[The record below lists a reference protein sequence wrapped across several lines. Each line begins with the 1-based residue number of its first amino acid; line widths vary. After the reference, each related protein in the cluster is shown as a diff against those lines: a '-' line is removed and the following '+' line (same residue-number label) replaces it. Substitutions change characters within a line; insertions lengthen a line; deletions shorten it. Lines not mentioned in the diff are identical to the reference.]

1 MIDILMIHGIVITM
15 DPQRR
20 ILADGAVA
28 VENGRIAAVGPT
40 EELMERYPDAEKVM
54 DCRKKLILP
63 GFIDVHSHAGHCML
77 KGLAYDTPTNWMP
90 ILTHLYHQNTTDEFW
105 YKEGRLGALERLKFG
120 VTCGVCVMSNA
131 QRSDDP
137 VFAINHAKGYS
148 EVGIREIVAVGPSN
162 PPYPR
167 KFTRFVNGQR
177 REQMYTLDALLEG
190 ADAAIGALNHTSND
204 RIRAFMA
211 PFVMVPSVNGS
222 GFTPPDVAPVLT
234 DLDRYMTKRAREIAS
249 KHHTRIH
256 TEAFGGMIR
265 LAAHD
270 ENALLG
276 PDVHLHHCL
285 NLTIDEMMILAET
298 KTNVSSSPG
307 AFQLANRC
315 PVPELIGMGVNV
327 AIATDGTSPGMSFDL
342 IEAARKLHLAHQVA
356 LRDRF
361 YMPLGKVLEMIT
373 IDAAKAIGWDNE
385 IGSLEVGKKADI
397 ITLNMNQPHLTPN
410 FMPVHKLLLY
420 GAGQDVDNVIVDGR
434 LLMENRA
441 VQSVSE
447 EEIMVAAEEEA
458 IATIRRAGAEKYL
471 APCDTFWGN
480 CRVYCDTKRF
490 DPDPAAE

>member
-1 MIDILMIHGIVITM
+1 MADILMIHGTVVTM

-20 ILADGAVA
+20 ILEDGAVA
-28 VENGRIAAVGPT
+28 IEGDRIAAVGPT
-40 EELMERYPDAEKVM
+40 DELMRTYPHAEKVI

-63 GFIDVHSHAGHCML
+63 GFVDVHSHAGHCML

-90 ILTHLYHQNTTDEFW
+90 ILTNLYHQNTTDEFW
-105 YKEGRLGALERLKFG
+105 HKEGRLAALERLKFG

-137 VFAINHAKGYS
+137 IFAINHAKGYS

-167 KFTRFVNGQR
+167 KFTRFTGSER

-190 ADAAIGALNHTSND
+190 ADAAIGAVNHTADD
-204 RIRAFMA
+204 RIRAFAA
-211 PFVMVPSVNGS
+211 PFVLVGSVNGS
-222 GFTPPDVAPVLT
+222 GITPPDEAPVLT
-234 DLDRYMTKRAREIAS
+234 DTDRYRSRRIREIAA

-256 TEAFGGMIR
+256 TEAFAGMIR
-265 LAAHD
+265 LAATD

-285 NLTIDEMMILAET
+285 GLTIDEMMILAKT

-342 IEAARKLHLAHQVA
+342 IEAARKIHLAHQVA

-361 YMPLGKVLEMIT
+361 YLPLGKVLEMIT
-373 IDAAKAIGWDNE
+373 IDAAKAIGWDDE
-385 IGSLEVGKKADI
+385 LGSLEVGKKADV
-397 ITLNMNQPHLTPN
+397 ITLNMDQPHLTPN

-420 GAGQDVDNVIVDGR
+420 AAGQDVDNVVVNGR
-434 LLMENRA
+434 LLMEDRK
-441 VQSVSE
+441 VRSVDE
-447 EEIMVAAEEEA
+447 KQIMADAEEEA
-458 IATIRRAGAEKYL
+458 ITTIRRAGAEKYL
-471 APCDTFWGN
+471 KPCDTFWNN
-480 CRVYCDTKRF
+480 CRVYCNEKRF
-490 DPDPAAE
+490 DLE